1 MYFDASSIKNSSA
14 GGSKF
19 WFLFVDEATGH
30 KKSYFGPAKKSLVK
44 AGEKYVRWLRR
55 EGIEVTAFRCD
66 DGGEN
71 KNFER
76 KITSQPGWS
85 IRERLHLNTTV

>member
-1 MYFDASSIKNSSA
+1 MRKGGRVYFDASSIKNNSA
-14 GGSKF
+14 GGSKY

-30 KKSYFGPAKKSLVK
+30 KKSYFGPTKSSLVK

-55 EGIEVTAFRCD
+55 EGIKVMAFRCD

-71 KNFER
+71 KNL
-76 KITSQPGWS
+76 KNGY
-85 IRERLHLNTTV
+85 